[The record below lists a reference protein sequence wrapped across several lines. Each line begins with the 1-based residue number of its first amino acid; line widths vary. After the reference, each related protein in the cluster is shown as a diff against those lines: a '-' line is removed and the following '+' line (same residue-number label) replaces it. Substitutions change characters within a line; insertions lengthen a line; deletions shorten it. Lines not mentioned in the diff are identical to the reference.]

1 MYDFESFAKIKEI
14 IFQVNNCSKIG
25 EELERMHPKL
35 YTSVTRQISR
45 KAGGELSS
53 PESAS
58 VLLSSVAR
66 DLFRNDITW
75 GKVTEKLNES
85 SNSRSL
91 NTTFT
96 IS

>member
-1 MYDFESFAKIKEI
+1 MYDLDLFAKNKEI

-75 GKVTEKLNES
+75 GKVKEK
-85 SNSRSL
+85 
-91 NTTFT
+91 
-96 IS
+96 

>member
-1 MYDFESFAKIKEI
+1 M
-14 IFQVNNCSKIG
+14 IFQFYNCPKIG

-53 PESAS
+53 AESAS

-66 DLFRNDITW
+66 DLFRNEITW
-75 GKVTEKLNES
+75 GKVSDKLNS
-85 SNSRSL
+85 KFL
-91 NTTFT
+91 NNLM
-96 IS
+96 